1 MPPKDPIVPIV
12 EAKLEQVPALLT
24 ELGLD
29 AWLVFVRESSVI
41 HDPSLD
47 LVVGTNVTWH
57 SAFVLT
63 AQGGRTAIVG
73 QLDAA
78 NLRAHGHYPEVIP
91 YTRGITEELRALL
104 SRIDP
109 RRVAINYSMSDPAS
123 DGLSHGMYLSLLR
136 ALEGTPYAARL
147 ESSTALVAA
156 LRGRKSALELERIR
170 AACRATTA
178 IFQRLTPWLRAGK
191 SEKEVASRILDETSR
206 EAGLELAWD
215 AEHCPS
221 VFTGPD
227 SAGAHAGPTD
237 RKIEPGHLVNVDF
250 GVRKDGY
257 CSDLQRT
264 WYFLRPG
271 ESKPPAE
278 VRRGF
283 ATIAG
288 AIRDGAKAL
297 RPGRQGV
304 EVDGAVRGRI
314 TQDGYAE
321 YAHGTGHQ
329 LGRAVHDGGGGLYPA
344 WERYGDM
351 PFLPVERG
359 QCYTIEPRL
368 TVAGHGIATCE
379 EVVVVTESGGEFLS
393 EAQEDV
399 IAVGR

>member
-250 GVRKDGY
+250 GVRKMATARISSAPGTS
-257 CSDLQRT
+257 CVLVKASRPRRSVVVSRRSPAPSATARKRCGPEGRASRSTAQCGGASRKTATRSTRT
-264 WYFLRPG
+264 VQDISSAGPSTMAVAASTRPG
-271 ESKPPAE
+271 S
-278 VRRGF
+278 
-283 ATIAG
+283 
-288 AIRDGAKAL
+288 
-297 RPGRQGV
+297 
-304 EVDGAVRGRI
+304 
-314 TQDGYAE
+314 
-321 YAHGTGHQ
+321 GT
-329 LGRAVHDGGGGLYPA
+329 
-344 WERYGDM
+344 
-351 PFLPVERG
+351 
-359 QCYTIEPRL
+359 
-368 TVAGHGIATCE
+368 ATCRFCPSSAASA
-379 EVVVVTESGGEFLS
+379 TRSSLGS
-393 EAQEDV
+393 RSRAT
-399 IAVGR
+399 ASPRARRSSS